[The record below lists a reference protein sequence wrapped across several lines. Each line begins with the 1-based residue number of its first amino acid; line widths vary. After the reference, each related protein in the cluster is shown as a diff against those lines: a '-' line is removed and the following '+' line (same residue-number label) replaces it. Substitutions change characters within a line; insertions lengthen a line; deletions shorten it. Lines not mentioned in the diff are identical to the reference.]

1 MQLWSIQIIMYPFL
15 TSDLNRVKKRSVIY
29 GIWGFTW
36 RYEKELVL
44 IIKIHKRAF
53 ITFGYPF
60 SKRLRYKELI
70 LTEMSRKVTV
80 GCWWSFREQ
89 QKLGSSYLSYL
100 IYHEVTFI
108 VNTAGGGGGGGR
120 KYWNWDSLSCLK
132 EKQQELPPPTPPSLT
147 HESRIRFYPPP
158 ITFRKRWMP
167 PLVTKP
173 MLL

>member
-80 GCWWSFREQ
+80 GGWWSFREQ

-100 IYHEVTFI
+100 IYHEVAFI
-108 VNTAGGGGGGGR
+108 VNTAGGGGGGEKILKLRFPILSKR
-120 KYWNWDSLSCLK
+120 KTTRTTS
-132 EKQQELPPPTPPSLT
+132 T
-147 HESRIRFYPPP
+147 HASFPY
-158 ITFRKRWMP
+158 TRK
-167 PLVTKP
+167 
-173 MLL
+173 

>member
-36 RYEKELVL
+36 RYEKELLL

-100 IYHEVTFI
+100 IYHEVAFI
-108 VNTAGGGGGGGR
+108 VNTAGGGGGGGVGEKILKLRFPILSKR
-120 KYWNWDSLSCLK
+120 KTNKNYLHPR
-132 EKQQELPPPTPPSLT
+132 LPPLHTKV
-147 HESRIRFYPPP
+147 ESAFIRH
-158 ITFRKRWMP
+158 
-167 PLVTKP
+167 
-173 MLL
+173 LLPFVSGGCHHW

>member
-100 IYHEVTFI
+100 IYHEVAFI
-108 VNTAGGGGGGGR
+108 VNTAGGGGEKILKLRFPILSKR
-120 KYWNWDSLSCLK
+120 KTTRTTSTHASL
-132 EKQQELPPPTPPSLT
+132 PYT
-147 HESRIRFYPPP
+147 
-158 ITFRKRWMP
+158 RK
-167 PLVTKP
+167 
-173 MLL
+173 

>member
-15 TSDLNRVKKRSVIY
+15 TSELNRVKKRSVIY

-108 VNTAGGGGGGGR
+108 VNTARGGGGEKILKLRFPILSKR
-120 KYWNWDSLSCLK
+120 KTTRTTSTHASL
-132 EKQQELPPPTPPSLT
+132 PYT
-147 HESRIRFYPPP
+147 
-158 ITFRKRWMP
+158 RK
-167 PLVTKP
+167 
-173 MLL
+173 

>member
-100 IYHEVTFI
+100 IYHEVAFI
-108 VNTAGGGGGGGR
+108 VNTAGGGGGGGGEKILKLRFPILSKR
-120 KYWNWDSLSCLK
+120 KTTRTTSTHASL
-132 EKQQELPPPTPPSLT
+132 PYT
-147 HESRIRFYPPP
+147 
-158 ITFRKRWMP
+158 RK
-167 PLVTKP
+167 
-173 MLL
+173 

>member
-100 IYHEVTFI
+100 INHEVTFI
-108 VNTAGGGGGGGR
+108 VNTAGGGGEKILKLRFPILSKR
-120 KYWNWDSLSCLK
+120 KATRTTSTHSSL
-132 EKQQELPPPTPPSLT
+132 PYT
-147 HESRIRFYPPP
+147 
-158 ITFRKRWMP
+158 RK
-167 PLVTKP
+167 
-173 MLL
+173 